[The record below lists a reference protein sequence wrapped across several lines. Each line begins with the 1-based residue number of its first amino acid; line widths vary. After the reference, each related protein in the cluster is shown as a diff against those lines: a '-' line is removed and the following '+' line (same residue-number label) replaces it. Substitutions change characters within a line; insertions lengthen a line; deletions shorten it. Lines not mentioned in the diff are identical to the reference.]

1 MSVRFFRLDKP
12 KVEQALER
20 YTASLAE
27 DPRVLA
33 VVLFGSLARGDA
45 TAMSDADVLIVLSDF
60 PEPFQARAPAFLR
73 SGIGISMDVFPY
85 TLDEALQSLHEGSGV
100 LPVALRE
107 GRWLLDR
114 GAVRSRLKSVL
125 PAAGGE
131 TAARPRPDH

>member
-45 TAMSDADVLIVLSDF
+45 TAMSDADVLVVLSDF
-60 PEPFQARAPAFLR
+60 PEPFQARVPAFLR

-85 TLDEALQSLHEGSGV
+85 TLEEALKSLHQGRGV

-107 GRWLLDR
+107 GRWLLDK
-114 GAVRSRLKSVL
+114 ASVRELLLRAIPPANPGTAL
-125 PAAGGE
+125 PN
-131 TAARPRPDH
+131 PV